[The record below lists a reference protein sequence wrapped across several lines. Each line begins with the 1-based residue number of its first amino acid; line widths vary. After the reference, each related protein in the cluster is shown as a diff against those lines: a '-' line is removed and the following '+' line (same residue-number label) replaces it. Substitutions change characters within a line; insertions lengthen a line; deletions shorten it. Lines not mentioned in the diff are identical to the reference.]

1 MDETNPHETG
11 TAAAGDAPE
20 PAKRQVPGHRL
31 LKLIRRNLEEQGLPE
46 KAMADLIGVTPVYWN
61 SLSNGNRSLSSLG
74 REKGKRLADWL
85 GISYLQLLLLSDS
98 IHVDDLF
105 ATTTL
110 DEDLFA
116 VRTAMQADPSVAAFS
131 PTDPVW
137 EAADRSVKVTIAILY
152 ERLSDKRLIRRANL
166 EGLYEERSEFTIL
179 I

>member
-1 MDETNPHETG
+1 MDETNPHEMG
-11 TAAAGDAPE
+11 MDAAGDAPE
-20 PAKRQVPGHRL
+20 TPKRQVPGHRL

-85 GISYLQLLLLSDS
+85 GISYLQVLLLSDS
-98 IHVDDLF
+98 ILMDDLF

-116 VRTAMQADPSVAAFS
+116 VRCAMQADPSVAAFA
-131 PTDPVW
+131 PTDAVW
-137 EAADRSVKVTIAILY
+137 EAADRSVKVTIAIMY
-152 ERLSDKRLIRRANL
+152 ERLSEKRLIRRAWL
-166 EGLYEERSEFTIL
+166 EGMPHPQSVGILEF
-179 I
+179 